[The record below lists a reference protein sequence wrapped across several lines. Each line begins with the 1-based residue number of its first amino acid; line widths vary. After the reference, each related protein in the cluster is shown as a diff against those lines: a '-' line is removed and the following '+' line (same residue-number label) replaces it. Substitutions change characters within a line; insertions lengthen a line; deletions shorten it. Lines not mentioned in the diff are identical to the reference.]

1 MNFLLIFILIPI
13 LMMVG
18 LFFANNRKQINLIT
32 LTGSVL
38 LLLSAIGLTILYL
51 QQRASGNTAEMLFI
65 TDVPW
70 YPAFN
75 IHFLVGVDG
84 ISVIMLLLSSIIV
97 FASVLVSWKIDTMPK
112 EYFIWF
118 SLLSAGAFG
127 FFISLDLFTLFFF
140 LEMSLVPKFLL
151 IGIWGSG
158 KKEYS
163 AFKLALMVMGGSVL
177 VLFGILGIYYFSG
190 AESMNLLELAK
201 HTIPLN
207 IQYYLFVSSFV
218 GFGIIGAMF
227 PFHSWVPDGHSSAP
241 TSVSMFLSGIS
252 MKLGAYGAFR
262 VAIFLL
268 PEAAHQLAWIFLIL
282 AAFSVFYGA
291 FTALAQTDLKYINA
305 YASISHCGLL
315 FFAFLIFNETA
326 ITGAFLQM
334 ISHGLITALFF
345 ATIGMIYS
353 RTHTR
358 MINDMNGLMKVIPFI
373 GVSFTIAGLA
383 SLGLPGFSGFIA
395 EMTIFVGAFQE
406 TDLLHRVLT
415 LIAATS
421 IVITAVYI
429 LRVVGKVLFGTIT
442 NKHHLEFADAS
453 WWERVSV
460 IVLVIAI
467 AGLGSAPMLF
477 SNMIN
482 DSLQPVLNNLMR

>member
-1 MNFLLIFILIPI
+1 MNFLLIFVLIPM

-18 LFFANNRKQINLIT
+18 LFFANSRKQINLIT
-32 LTGSVL
+32 FSGSVI
-38 LLLSAIGLTILYL
+38 LLLSAIALTFFYV
-51 QQRASGNTAEMLFI
+51 QQRAIGDTSEMLFLSDL
-65 TDVPW
+65 TW
-70 YPAFN
+70 YQSFN
-75 IHFLVGVDG
+75 IHFSVGVDG
-84 ISVIMLLLSSIIV
+84 ISVMMILLSSIIV
-97 FASVLVSWKIDTMPK
+97 FASVLVSWKIDTLPK
-112 EYFIWF
+112 EFFIWF
-118 SLLSAGAFG
+118 SLLSGSAFG
-127 FFISLDLFTLFFF
+127 FFISIDLFTLFFF
-140 LEMSLVPKFLL
+140 LEMSLIPEFLL

-163 AFKLALMVMGGSVL
+163 AMKLALMLMGGSAF

-190 AESMNLLELAK
+190 AESLNILDLAK
-201 HTIPLN
+201 HTIPIN
-207 IQYYLFVSSFV
+207 IQYYLFVSTFV

-358 MINDMNGLMKVIPFI
+358 MIKDMSGLMKVIPFL

-406 TDLLHRVLT
+406 TDTLHRVLT
-415 LIAATS
+415 LVAATS

-429 LRVVGKVLFGTIT
+429 LRVIGKILFGEIRDNHYLQLT
-442 NKHHLEFADAS
+442 DAT

-467 AGLGSAPMLF
+467 VGLGSAPMLF
-477 SNMIN
+477 SNIIN